1 VNAAACQYAGRC
13 EETTSLPFS
22 GVDLRLFVIAAAVLI
37 VLAALIARIP
47 DEEEEDR

>member
-22 GVDLRLFVIAAAVLI
+22 GVDLWMFVMAAAVLI
-37 VLAALIARIP
+37 VLAVLIRRIP